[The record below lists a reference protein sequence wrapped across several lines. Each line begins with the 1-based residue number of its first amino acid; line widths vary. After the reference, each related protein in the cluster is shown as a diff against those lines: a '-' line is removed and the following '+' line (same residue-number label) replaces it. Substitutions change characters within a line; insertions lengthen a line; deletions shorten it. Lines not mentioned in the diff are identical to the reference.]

1 MKIDY
6 MNLGIPKFHKNI
18 RDWLGLI
25 LMDREMAEE
34 AFPCDIIGLP
44 NLSLTKYTATYV
56 GRINGSRK
64 SHLY

>member
-1 MKIDY
+1 MKIDN

-25 LMDREMAEE
+25 LMDFAK
-34 AFPCDIIGLP
+34 ACFNLAYIIGLP